1 MDIPISLIPIEPDG
15 FHIMMNASINGF
27 KANVLIDTGASKTIM
42 DLSRAKEYLKNPKI
56 RPYDK
61 KTVGMGAG
69 RIQTWVCDLPEIS
82 IGGKRLNDLQIV
94 LIDLKT
100 INEYYAMYDLPR
112 IDIVLGGDL
121 LMQFGAVI
129 DYREKLLKIR

>member
-1 MDIPISLIPIEPDG
+1 MDIPIIIIPIEPDG
-15 FHIMMNASINGF
+15 CHIMMHASINGY

-42 DLSRAKEYLKNPKI
+42 DLARVKQYLKNPEI

-69 RIQTWVCDLPEIS
+69 RIQTWVCEVPEIS
-82 IGGKRLNDLQIV
+82 IGGQRLTDLQIV

-121 LMQFGAVI
+121 LMRFGAVI
-129 DYREKLLKIR
+129 DYREKHLKIR